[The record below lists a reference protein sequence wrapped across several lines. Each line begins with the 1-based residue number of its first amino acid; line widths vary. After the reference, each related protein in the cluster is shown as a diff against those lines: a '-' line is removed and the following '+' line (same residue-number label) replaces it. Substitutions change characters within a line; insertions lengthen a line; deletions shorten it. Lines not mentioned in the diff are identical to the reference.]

1 MSLTYR
7 VWDWLWAGSRE
18 LTRKIFLAKETQK
31 WGTVGD
37 FSMKFD
43 IVTKLHHCHP
53 AGEALLHPPLSPL
66 VNAPLKEPPTR
77 MSPSCRSSRDKSLT
91 GMGWR
96 YTWKQLLSFR
106 VTGRVRTKS
115 SEKRNTCSL
124 CSVTSKKKTNLTQ
137 NNLLLDIRGGLEGIK
152 ANSYRATLV
161 TQLTMTQQSLTVVY
175 ERIPLL
181 IVQIFQFVYIIL
193 AFRLSFSDVNV
204 RQNLLD
210 YSNLCN

>member
-18 LTRKIFLAKETQK
+18 LTRKTFLAKETQK
-31 WGTVGD
+31 WVTVSD

-43 IVTKLHHCHP
+43 IVTKLRHCHP

-66 VNAPLKEPPTR
+66 VKAPLKEPPMR

-124 CSVTSKKKTNLTQ
+124 CSVTSKKEN
-137 NNLLLDIRGGLEGIK
+137 R
-152 ANSYRATLV
+152 SH
-161 TQLTMTQQSLTVVY
+161 SL
-175 ERIPLL
+175 
-181 IVQIFQFVYIIL
+181 QL
-193 AFRLSFSDVNV
+193 AFRYSWWFRGSKSQFLPSHSCCAAHHDTAESYSCLWEDPSAYRPDIPICLYNTGI
-204 RQNLLD
+204 RTLLFW
-210 YSNLCN
+210 C